1 MTFLYF
7 AYGSNLWPPQL
18 RSKCPSAREVGS
30 AVLQGWAPVY
40 DKPSAVG
47 SAKLSIKNQVGARVH
62 GAIYQIDYTERAAL
76 DRAEPRYRPVVVKV
90 IGGSGESSDVL
101 TYQWV
106 DEPVS
111 ETPYDWY
118 VSMVLMGAHQHGLP
132 DDYVAGYL
140 DVVSKKDPLAED
152 IRPAGF
158 DDLPAMQRV
167 LASALANGGNRYTAH
182 PGDLAWWM
190 FHSDPRYLDHLT
202 FWLQGDRGVLVI
214 DSRNPEINAFTVP
227 GQPVTPLIEWAQRRL
242 DGRGQVGWVSDDDIE
257 LVSYLES
264 NGYAPGDADP
274 SYCWDLA
281 EVEVPESRLPD
292 DWA

>member
-1 MTFLYF
+1 MTSRRCSGFWRPP
-7 AYGSNLWPPQL
+7 WPTGEIATQPT
-18 RSKCPSAREVGS
+18 
-30 AVLQGWAPVY
+30 PVTL
-40 DKPSAVG
+40 P
-47 SAKLSIKNQVGARVH
+47 
-62 GAIYQIDYTERAAL
+62 
-76 DRAEPRYRPVVVKV
+76 
-90 IGGSGESSDVL
+90 GGCS
-101 TYQWV
+101 
-106 DEPVS
+106 
-111 ETPYDWY
+111 
-118 VSMVLMGAHQHGLP
+118 
-132 DDYVAGYL
+132 
-140 DVVSKKDPLAED
+140 
-152 IRPAGF
+152 
-158 DDLPAMQRV
+158 
-167 LASALANGGNRYTAH
+167 
-182 PGDLAWWM
+182 
-190 FHSDPRYLDHLT
+190 HSDPRYLDHLT